1 MTTATPAAASS
12 AAKPPSTP
20 AAPAAASTS
29 PAETGAKTPAP
40 VHDPLAAA
48 YASDTE
54 EMTDMKLAMM
64 DSAELATRAAG
75 LAATAGGEL
84 RHASR
89 DLLASYRRQRNFS
102 IGLLVVAGTLMLGSV
117 GVFAFMSKRLQT
129 RITQLDEMVLAVGKR
144 VAGMDASMETVGS
157 VQQALQELL
166 AKQEAAAEAQAKIDA
181 RLEEAIK
188 SAQGVPEKTA
198 AQLDGKTQAMV
209 KQVQAM
215 DSRLQAQASA
225 LNRLS
230 SQMQGLQGAVGDT
243 GAVRREL
250 EAQARQQRERQSAEA
265 AANAAAAAAVR
276 NRDRMVTYPRV
287 PAEKP

>member
-1 MTTATPAAASS
+1 MTASS
-12 AAKPPSTP
+12 AP
-20 AAPAAASTS
+20 STS
-29 PAETGAKTPAP
+29 PPETGQDSVPVPA
-40 VHDPLAAA
+40 HDPLAAA
-48 YASDTE
+48 YANDTE

-75 LAATAGGEL
+75 LAATAGGDL
-84 RHASR
+84 RQASR

-102 IGLLVVAGTLMLGSV
+102 IVLLVVAGTLMLSAV
-117 GVFAFMSKRLQT
+117 GVFTFMSKRLQT
-129 RITQLDEMVLAVGKR
+129 RITQLDDMVLAVGKR
-144 VAGMDASMETVGS
+144 VVGMDASMETVGS

-166 AKQEAAAEAQAKIDA
+166 AKQEAAAAVQTKIDA

-198 AQLDGKTQAMV
+198 AQLDGKTQTMV
-209 KQVQAM
+209 KQVQAL
-215 DSRLQAQASA
+215 DSRLQAQATA

-230 SQMQGLQGAVGDT
+230 TQMQGLQGAVGDT

-265 AANAAAAAAVR
+265 AANAAANAAVR
-276 NRDRMVTYPRV
+276 NRERMVTYPRV
-287 PAEKP
+287 SAEKP

>member
-1 MTTATPAAASS
+1 MTA
-12 AAKPPSTP
+12 PSTP
-20 AAPAAASTS
+20 AATPAAVTSTS
-29 PAETGAKTPAP
+29 PPVTGLVSAPAP
-40 VHDPLAAA
+40 GHDPLAAA
-48 YASDTE
+48 YANDTE

-75 LAATAGGEL
+75 LAATAGGDL
-84 RHASR
+84 RQASR

-102 IGLLVVAGTLMLGSV
+102 IGLLIVCGSLMLGSV
-117 GVFAFMSKRLQT
+117 GTFTFLSSRLQT
-129 RITQLDEMVLAVGKR
+129 RIAQLDEMVLAVGKR
-144 VAGMDASMETVGS
+144 LVGMDASMETVGS

-166 AKQEAAAEAQAKIDA
+166 VKQEAAAEAQAKIDV

-198 AQLDGKTQAMV
+198 AQLDGKTQPLV

-215 DSRLQAQASA
+215 DSRLQSQASA
-225 LNRLS
+225 LSRLS
-230 SQMQGLQGAVGDT
+230 TQLQGLQGAVGDT

-250 EAQARQQRERQSAEA
+250 ETQARQQRERQSADA

-276 NRDRMVTYPRV
+276 NRDRMVTYPR
-287 PAEKP
+287 ASADKP

>member
-1 MTTATPAAASS
+1 MTAPET
-12 AAKPPSTP
+12 
-20 AAPAAASTS
+20 AAPASTS
-29 PAETGAKTPAP
+29 SPITGHVSTTGDTTA
-40 VHDPLAAA
+40 HDPLAAA
-48 YASDTE
+48 YANDTE
-54 EMTDMKLAMM
+54 QLTDMKLAMM

-75 LAATAGGEL
+75 LAATAGGDL

-89 DLLASYRRQRNFS
+89 DLLASYRRQRTFS
-102 IGLLVVAGTLMLGSV
+102 IVLLTVAGTLMLSAV
-117 GVFAFMSKRLQT
+117 GVFAFMSQRLQT

-144 VAGMDASMETVGS
+144 VVGMDASMETVGS

-166 AKQEAAAEAQAKIDA
+166 TKQEAAAEAQTKIDA

-215 DSRLQAQASA
+215 DSRLQSQASA

-230 SQMQGLQGAVGDT
+230 TQLQGLQGAVGDT

-250 EAQARQQRERQSAEA
+250 EAQARQQRERQSADA